1 MQVFFNLNFFYF
13 HREFTTH
20 SFLGHWTA
28 LLKQRLCF
36 WSRLK
41 SCHSSKWKFHDNNK
55 SWFSLSWLK
64 DCLKH
69 FLFFFSSLSL
79 WYQGISLLIITNKC
93 LGQIQMKLE
102 EKIRPSTSLCS
113 HCLCIFLITCLGCGY
128 FAACVSWYV
137 TSTNAGV
144 SYCGR
149 SFIPYDGEGFT
160 QNKKDEM
167 FKVSTYLKVYC

>member
-1 MQVFFNLNFFYF
+1 MRNAFLEIQHYAVCMLCLAGKERARRSNLHDTSRFFQSRNKLKQCRATCISMQVFFNLNFFYF

-69 FLFFFSSLSL
+69 FLFFSL
-79 WYQGISLLIITNKC
+79 QFIIM
-93 LGQIQMKLE
+93 I
-102 EKIRPSTSLCS
+102 P
-113 HCLCIFLITCLGCGY
+113 GY
-128 FAACVSWYV
+128 III
-137 TSTNAGV
+137 N
-144 SYCGR
+144 
-149 SFIPYDGEGFT
+149 
-160 QNKKDEM
+160 NHK
-167 FKVSTYLKVYC
+167 